1 MKMNMKKKDS
11 WGIVFWVIL
20 AVVLLIFMQN
30 ATKKSAVEEMPY
42 SQFKQSVKEGK
53 VINAVVTSD
62 LIEGEFTDA
71 EGNVKKFKTIP
82 LDDPK
87 LVEDMENNKVQKFS
101 ARAQNGTRFYEG
113 MLTESPSPCRTFCH
127 SEERAQ
133 TRSGERT
140 SPTSH
145 GGGKTYTAYRIPR
158 SSIHQVFGG
167 FVQRTTVSIRSFASH
182 IALFYMLR
190 HIIR

>member
-1 MKMNMKKKDS
+1 MRHLLH
-11 WGIVFWVIL
+11 IFL
-20 AVVLLIFMQN
+20 LVLTATVGVSCQN
-30 ATKKSAVEEMPY
+30 VLPLHELDRRSDRPLFAEQQEVRV
-42 SQFKQSVKEGK
+42 QS
-53 VINAVVTSD
+53 
-62 LIEGEFTDA
+62 
-71 EGNVKKFKTIP
+71 GN
-82 LDDPK
+82 DWHG
-87 LVEDMENNKVQKFS
+87 S

>member
-101 ARAQNGTRFYEG
+101 ARAQNGWLAPLIFSWGPIILLILFWLWIMRG
-113 MLTESPSPCRTFCH
+113 MS
-127 SEERAQ
+127 A
-133 TRSGERT
+133 
-140 SPTSH
+140 
-145 GGGKTYTAYRIPR
+145 GGKQAMT
-158 SSIHQVFGG
+158 
-167 FVQRTTVSIRSFASH
+167 FAKSK
-182 IALFYMLR
+182 AKL
-190 HIIR
+190 